1 MQLLTPA
8 HRAADITWKRK
19 TLATRQH
26 KYTDVTVERIDFAI
40 EQDLAFLAARPM
52 RRKRGEC
59 SA

>member
-19 TLATRQH
+19 TLATGQH
-26 KYTDVTVERIDFAI
+26 KYTDAAVERNFAI
-40 EQDLAFLAARPM
+40 EQDLAFLAAHPM
-52 RRKRGEC
+52 RRKRKEC